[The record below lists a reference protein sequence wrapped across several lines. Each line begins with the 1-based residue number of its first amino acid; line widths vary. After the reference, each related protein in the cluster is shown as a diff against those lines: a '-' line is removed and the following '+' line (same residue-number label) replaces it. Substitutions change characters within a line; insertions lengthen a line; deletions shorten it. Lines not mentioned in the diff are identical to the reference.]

1 MDRKMNAKII
11 SRLLLLISECK
22 MNICELID
30 NYGYFVCNNSKF
42 ESFIIIIM
50 YIKTLSF
57 TIKKCFCIGLEIF
70 AALYI

>member
-30 NYGYFVCNNSKF
+30 NSKF